1 MDKYDFIGEIK
12 FYDYR
17 VNHFG
22 FLIVYNPTSIF
33 YHDSLRITKDS
44 FVNIPSSNSDK
55 SLIFFN
61 IDRETK
67 VPKDVV
73 LIDSLIPEN
82 DFLNDREPDF
92 TELQN
97 VAKNILEKINF
108 SELESVCS
116 KLKISV
122 KDKIQ
127 KIVNILP
134 MLNIDQQYVRKYY
147 NIIEKYYL
155 IDDSLLYFF
164 NNDKDHFRKIILS
177 DTYNIAD
184 LNDQQR
190 IFYIKQIDDIK
201 IKDNLIKDWKFD
213 DISKNFELVKYLNVN
228 NLKSSSISDF
238 INQLKKKFN
247 EFNFSQQFDL
257 ADYFEDKELINKSI
271 NDWFFPNDN
280 ETIDLLNKIE
290 EKDIDSSGLK
300 KFTKEL
306 GSRFESFNND
316 LQILIINYMN
326 DLDFF
331 IEKISSK
338 ENDII
343 KNNFDFILDWME
355 KRSSE
360 FIENDKI
367 KSGLK
372 KEILFFFNDNS
383 ISYLKE
389 FCDRKSFFWLLNDKE
404 LMELWY
410 FNDLNELAN
419 FSTFFFN

>member
-190 IFYIKQIDDIK
+190 IFYIKQ
-201 IKDNLIKDWKFD
+201 
-213 DISKNFELVKYLNVN
+213 
-228 NLKSSSISDF
+228 
-238 INQLKKKFN
+238 NQR
-247 EFNFSQQFDL
+247 
-257 ADYFEDKELINKSI
+257 
-271 NDWFFPNDN
+271 
-280 ETIDLLNKIE
+280 TI
-290 EKDIDSSGLK
+290 
-300 KFTKEL
+300 
-306 GSRFESFNND
+306 
-316 LQILIINYMN
+316 
-326 DLDFF
+326 
-331 IEKISSK
+331 
-338 ENDII
+338 
-343 KNNFDFILDWME
+343 
-355 KRSSE
+355 
-360 FIENDKI
+360 
-367 KSGLK
+367 
-372 KEILFFFNDNS
+372 
-383 ISYLKE
+383 
-389 FCDRKSFFWLLNDKE
+389 
-404 LMELWY
+404 
-410 FNDLNELAN
+410 
-419 FSTFFFN
+419 